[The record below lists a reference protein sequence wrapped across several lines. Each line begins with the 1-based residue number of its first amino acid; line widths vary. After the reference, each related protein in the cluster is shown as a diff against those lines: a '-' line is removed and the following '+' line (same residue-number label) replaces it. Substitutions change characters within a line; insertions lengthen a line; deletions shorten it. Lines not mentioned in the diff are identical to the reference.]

1 MKSSPKAGF
10 TIVEVLIA
18 ITMLSLGILA
28 LASTSGSVTRM
39 MNFARQKTNA
49 TAIAQS
55 VLDSLR
61 YRAAATS
68 PKCTALATGSHAT
81 PVKTGFTTSW
91 TVATSGDTRNITVTV
106 TYSDGRAN
114 KTETVTSTL
123 FCL

>member
-1 MKSSPKAGF
+1 MKTSPKAGF

-28 LASTSGSVTRM
+28 LASTSGTVTRM

-61 YRAAATS
+61 FRAAGTS
-68 PKCTALATGSHAT
+68 PKCTALVNGNR
-81 PVKTGFTTSW
+81 PVQSGFTTSW
-91 TVATSGDTRNITVTV
+91 AVATSGDTRNITVTV

-114 KTETVTSTL
+114 KADTVTSTL